1 MRRPNRLSLA
11 PLRFAGLAALAVA
24 TSGCAVLGGNVKG
37 SFSCRAPEGNC
48 APTSVIDEAATQA
61 SGKAPE
67 AMRPPSARVLPQI
80 SEGRLRVVLAA
91 YRDDNGRNHEARVVE
106 VPLPTSAASQ
116 FQNPA
121 SRREVARALARA
133 VSAARHPES
142 AAEPPRPIGP
152 PVADLPADPTTTAL
166 PDVLTAPLQHAPA
179 GGPGTASLPARVPH
193 SDTQK
198 EEPAPQEGQ
207 KP

>member
-1 MRRPNRLSLA
+1 MRRPDRLSLA
-11 PLRFAGLAALAVA
+11 PARFAALAALVVA

-67 AMRPPSARVLPQI
+67 AMRPPSARVLPQV
-80 SEGRLRVVLAA
+80 SEGRLRVVLTA
-91 YRDDNGRNHEARVVE
+91 YRDADGRTHEARVVE

-133 VSAARHPES
+133 VSAARHPDG
-142 AAEPPRPIGP
+142 AAESRRPIVSP
-152 PVADLPADPTTTAL
+152 ADLPADPATTAL

-179 GGPGTASLPARVPH
+179 GGPGTASLPTRVPH
-193 SDTQK
+193 PDAQK

>member
-1 MRRPNRLSLA
+1 MRRPDRLSLA
-11 PLRFAGLAALAVA
+11 PARFAALAALVVA

-67 AMRPPSARVLPQI
+67 AMRPPSARVLPQV
-80 SEGRLRVVLAA
+80 SEGRLRVVLTA
-91 YRDDNGRNHEARVVE
+91 YRDADGRTHEARVVE

-133 VSAARHPES
+133 VSAARHPDG
-142 AAEPPRPIGP
+142 AAESRRPIVSP
-152 PVADLPADPTTTAL
+152 ADLPADPATTAL
-166 PDVLTAPLQHAPA
+166 PDVLTATLQLAPA
-179 GGPGTASLPARVPH
+179 GGPGSASVPTRVPH
-193 SDTQK
+193 PDAQK

>member
-1 MRRPNRLSLA
+1 MGKPNRLSLA
-11 PLRFAGLAALAVA
+11 PLRVAALAALAVA

-48 APTSVIDEAATQA
+48 APTSAIDEAATQA

-67 AMRPPSARVLPQI
+67 VAKAPLARVLPQI

-91 YRDDNGRNHEARVVE
+91 YRDADGRRHEARVVE

-116 FQNPA
+116 FQDPA

-142 AAEPPRPIGP
+142 AAEPSPTVGP
-152 PVADLPADPTTTAL
+152 SADLPADPATTAL
-166 PDVLTAPLQHAPA
+166 PDVLTAPLQHAPV

-193 SDTQK
+193 PDAQNG
-198 EEPAPQEGQ
+198 EPAPQEGH

>member
-1 MRRPNRLSLA
+1 MLRSHKLSLA
-11 PLRFAGLAALAVA
+11 AARLAALMAVITT

-48 APTSVIDEAATQA
+48 APTSVIDEAATHA
-61 SGKAPE
+61 AGKAPQ
-67 AMRPPSARVLPQI
+67 AALAPAARIKSQI

-91 YRDDNGRNHEARVVE
+91 YRDADGRTHEARVVD
-106 VPLPTSAASQ
+106 VPLPTSAPSQ
-116 FQNPA
+116 FQDPS

-133 VSAARHPES
+133 VNAARHPDGAGEL
-142 AAEPPRPIGP
+142 
-152 PVADLPADPTTTAL
+152 PVPATADPTNTAL

-179 GGPGTASLPARVPH
+179 GGPGPASLPTRVPQPDADQEA
-193 SDTQK
+193 ST
-198 EEPAPQEGQ
+198 PQEGQ

>member
-1 MRRPNRLSLA
+1 MGKPNKLSLA
-11 PLRFAGLAALAVA
+11 PLRVAALAALAVA
-24 TSGCAVLGGNVKG
+24 SSGCAVLGGNVKG

-48 APTSVIDEAATQA
+48 APTSVIDEAATQT

-67 AMRPPSARVLPQI
+67 AMRPPSARILPQI

-116 FQNPA
+116 FQDPA

-133 VSAARHPES
+133 VSAARQPES
-142 AAEPPRPIGP
+142 AAEPLRPIGP
-152 PVADLPADPTTTAL
+152 PADLPADPTTTAL

-193 SDTQK
+193 PDAPK
-198 EEPAPQEGQ
+198 KEPAPQEGQ

>member
-1 MRRPNRLSLA
+1 MHRSDRHSLA
-11 PLRFAGLAALAVA
+11 PLRLAALAALVVI
-24 TSGCAVLGGNVKG
+24 TSGCTVLGGNVKG

-61 SGKAPE
+61 SGKTPE
-67 AMRPPSARVLPQI
+67 AMRQPSARIQPEI
-80 SEGRLRVVLAA
+80 SKGRLRVVLAA
-91 YRDDNGRNHEARVVE
+91 YRDADGRTHEARVVE

-116 FQNPA
+116 FQDPA

-142 AAEPPRPIGP
+142 AAEPPRPVGP
-152 PVADLPADPTTTAL
+152 PADLPADPTTTAV

-193 SDTQK
+193 PDAHH
-198 EEPAPQEGQ
+198 EEPAPRKGQ
-207 KP
+207 QP

>member
-1 MRRPNRLSLA
+1 MGRPNRLSLA
-11 PLRFAGLAALAVA
+11 PLRFAALAVLAVA

-48 APTSVIDEAATQA
+48 APTSVIDEAATQV

-67 AMRPPSARVLPQI
+67 ATRLPSARVLPQI
-80 SEGRLRVVLAA
+80 SQGRLRVVLAA
-91 YRDDNGRNHEARVVE
+91 YRDADGRKHEARVVE

-116 FQNPA
+116 FQDPS

-133 VSAARHPES
+133 ASAARHPES
-142 AAEPPRPIGP
+142 AAEPPRPVGP
-152 PVADLPADPTTTAL
+152 PADLPADPTTTAL
-166 PDVLTAPLQHAPA
+166 PDVLTAPLEHAPA
-179 GGPGTASLPARVPH
+179 GGPGTASLPPRVPH
-193 SDTQK
+193 PDAHH

-207 KP
+207 QP

>member
-1 MRRPNRLSLA
+1 MRRPDRHSLA
-11 PLRFAGLAALAVA
+11 PLRVAALAALTVA
-24 TSGCAVLGGNVKG
+24 SSGCAVLGGNVKG

-67 AMRPPSARVLPQI
+67 ATRLPSARILPEI

-91 YRDDNGRNHEARVVE
+91 YRDADGRTHEARVVE

-116 FQNPA
+116 FHDPA

-152 PVADLPADPTTTAL
+152 PADLPADPTTTAL

-193 SDTQK
+193 PDAHH

-207 KP
+207 QP

>member
-1 MRRPNRLSLA
+1 MRKPNRLSLA
-11 PLRFAGLAALAVA
+11 PLRVAALAALVVA

-67 AMRPPSARVLPQI
+67 AMRPPSARVLPQV
-80 SEGRLRVVLAA
+80 SEGRLRVVLTA
-91 YRDDNGRNHEARVVE
+91 YRDADGRTHEARVVE
-106 VPLPTSAASQ
+106 VPLPTSTASQ
-116 FQNPA
+116 FQDPA

-142 AAEPPRPIGP
+142 AAEPLRPIGLP
-152 PVADLPADPTTTAL
+152 ADLPADPTTTAL

-179 GGPGTASLPARVPH
+179 GGPGTASLPTRVPH
-193 SDTQK
+193 PDAQK

>member
-1 MRRPNRLSLA
+1 MGRSNRLSLA
-11 PLRFAGLAALAVA
+11 PLRLAALAALAVA

-48 APTSVIDEAATQA
+48 APTSVIDDAATQA

-67 AMRPPSARVLPQI
+67 ATRLPSARVLPQI
-80 SEGRLRVVLAA
+80 SEGRLRVVLTA
-91 YRDDNGRNHEARVVE
+91 YRDADGRTHEARVVE
-106 VPLPTSAASQ
+106 VPLPTSAANQ
-116 FQNPA
+116 FQDPS

-133 VSAARHPES
+133 VSAARHPDS
-142 AAEPPRPIGP
+142 AAQPPHPIGP
-152 PVADLPADPTTTAL
+152 LADLPADPATTAL

-193 SDTQK
+193 PDAHH

-207 KP
+207 QP

>member
-1 MRRPNRLSLA
+1 MRRPDGHSLA
-11 PLRFAGLAALAVA
+11 PLRLVALAALVVA

-67 AMRPPSARVLPQI
+67 AMRPPSARVLPQV
-80 SEGRLRVVLAA
+80 SEGRLRVVLTA
-91 YRDDNGRNHEARVVE
+91 YRDANGRTHEARVVE

-116 FQNPA
+116 FQDPA

-133 VSAARHPES
+133 VSAARHPDG
-142 AAEPPRPIGP
+142 AAEPPRPIVSP
-152 PVADLPADPTTTAL
+152 ADLLADPATTAL

-179 GGPGTASLPARVPH
+179 GGPGTASLPTRVPH
-193 SDTQK
+193 PDAQK

>member
-1 MRRPNRLSLA
+1 MRRSDRLSLN
-11 PLRFAGLAALAVA
+11 PLRVAALAGLAVA

-67 AMRPPSARVLPQI
+67 ATRQPLPRVLPQI
-80 SEGRLRVVLAA
+80 SEGRLRVVLTAF
-91 YRDDNGRNHEARVVE
+91 RDDNGRTHEARVVE

-116 FQNPA
+116 FQDPA

-142 AAEPPRPIGP
+142 AAEPPHPIGP
-152 PVADLPADPTTTAL
+152 PTDRPADPTTTAL

-193 SDTQK
+193 PDAQK
-198 EEPAPQEGQ
+198 EELAPQEGQ

>member
-1 MRRPNRLSLA
+1 MGRPNRLSLS
-11 PLRFAGLAALAVA
+11 PLRVAALAALAVA

-91 YRDDNGRNHEARVVE
+91 YRDADGRMHEARVVE

-116 FQNPA
+116 FQDPA

-133 VSAARHPES
+133 VSAARHPDG
-142 AAEPPRPIGP
+142 AAEPPRPIVP
-152 PVADLPADPTTTAL
+152 PADLPADPTTTAL

-193 SDTQK
+193 PDAQNG
-198 EEPAPQEGQ
+198 EPAPQEGQ

>member
-1 MRRPNRLSLA
+1 MRRLNRLSLA
-11 PLRFAGLAALAVA
+11 PLQFAALTALSVA

-80 SEGRLRVVLAA
+80 SEGWLRVVLAA
-91 YRDDNGRNHEARVVE
+91 YRDDSGRTHEARVVE

-116 FQNPA
+116 FHDPA

-142 AAEPPRPIGP
+142 AAEPPHPIGP
-152 PVADLPADPTTTAL
+152 PVDLPADPATTAL

-193 SDTQK
+193 PDAQK
-198 EEPAPQEGQ
+198 EELAPQEGQ

>member
-1 MRRPNRLSLA
+1 MGRPDRHFLVPVRVAALA
-11 PLRFAGLAALAVA
+11 TLAVA

-67 AMRPPSARVLPQI
+67 ASRPPSARVLPQI

-91 YRDDNGRNHEARVVE
+91 YRDADGRTHEARVVE

-116 FQNPA
+116 FHDPA

-133 VSAARHPES
+133 VSAARQPES
-142 AAEPPRPIGP
+142 AAEPLRPIGP
-152 PVADLPADPTTTAL
+152 PADLPADPTTTAL

-179 GGPGTASLPARVPH
+179 GGPGTASLPPRVPH
-193 SDTQK
+193 PIAGQG
-198 EEPAPQEGQ
+198 ELAPQEGNA
-207 KP
+207 P

>member
-1 MRRPNRLSLA
+1 MGKPNRLSLS
-11 PLRFAGLAALAVA
+11 PLRVAALAALTVA

-116 FQNPA
+116 FQAPA
-121 SRREVARALARA
+121 NRREVARALARA
-133 VSAARHPES
+133 VSAARHSES

-152 PVADLPADPTTTAL
+152 PVDLPADPTTTAL

-193 SDTQK
+193 PDAQK
-198 EEPAPQEGQ
+198 EELAPQEGQ

>member
-1 MRRPNRLSLA
+1 MVAGYRP
-11 PLRFAGLAALAVA
+11 
-24 TSGCAVLGGNVKG
+24 TVLINN
-37 SFSCRAPEGNC
+37 A
-48 APTSVIDEAATQA
+48 
-61 SGKAPE
+61 
-67 AMRPPSARVLPQI
+67 
-80 SEGRLRVVLAA
+80 GRLIARTRVSRVLAA
-91 YRDDNGRNHEARVVE
+91 YRDADGRTHEARVVE

-116 FQNPA
+116 FQDPA

-142 AAEPPRPIGP
+142 AAEPPRPVGP
-152 PVADLPADPTTTAL
+152 PADLPADPTTTAV

-193 SDTQK
+193 PDAHH
-198 EEPAPQEGQ
+198 EEPASQEGQ

>member
-1 MRRPNRLSLA
+1 MGRPNRLSLG
-11 PLRFAGLAALAVA
+11 PLRFAALAALAVA

-48 APTSVIDEAATQA
+48 APTSVIDEAATHA
-61 SGKAPE
+61 AGKAPE
-67 AMRPPSARVLPQI
+67 AALAPAARIKSQI
-80 SEGRLRVVLAA
+80 PEGRLRVVLAA
-91 YRDDNGRNHEARVVE
+91 YRDADGRTHEARVVD
-106 VPLPTSAASQ
+106 VPLPTSAPSQ
-116 FQNPA
+116 FQDPS

-133 VSAARHPES
+133 VNAARHPDGAGEL
-142 AAEPPRPIGP
+142 
-152 PVADLPADPTTTAL
+152 PVPATADPTNTAL

-179 GGPGTASLPARVPH
+179 GGPGTASLPTRVPH
-193 SDTQK
+193 PDAQK

>member
-1 MRRPNRLSLA
+1 MGRPNRPSLA
-11 PLRFAGLAALAVA
+11 PLRFAALAALAVA

-48 APTSVIDEAATQA
+48 APTSVIDDAATQA

-67 AMRPPSARVLPQI
+67 AMRQPSARIQPEI
-80 SEGRLRVVLAA
+80 SKGRLRVVLAA
-91 YRDDNGRNHEARVVE
+91 YRDADGRTHEARVVE

-116 FQNPA
+116 FQDPA

-133 VSAARHPES
+133 VSAARHPDG
-142 AAEPPRPIGP
+142 AAEPPHPVGP
-152 PVADLPADPTTTAL
+152 PADLPADPTTTAL

-179 GGPGTASLPARVPH
+179 GGSGTASLPARVPH
-193 SDTQK
+193 PDAHH
-198 EEPAPQEGQ
+198 EEPASQEGQ

>member
-1 MRRPNRLSLA
+1 MGRPNRLSLT
-11 PLRFAGLAALAVA
+11 PLRFAALAALAVA

-67 AMRPPSARVLPQI
+67 ATSRPSARVLPQI

-91 YRDDNGRNHEARVVE
+91 YRDADGRTHEARVVE

-116 FQNPA
+116 FQDPA
-121 SRREVARALARA
+121 SRRDVARALARA

-152 PVADLPADPTTTAL
+152 PADPTATAL

-193 SDTQK
+193 PDAHH

-207 KP
+207 QP

>member
-1 MRRPNRLSLA
+1 MGKPNRLSLA
-11 PLRFAGLAALAVA
+11 PLRFAALAALAVA

-91 YRDDNGRNHEARVVE
+91 YRDADGRTHEARVVE

-116 FQNPA
+116 FQDPA

-152 PVADLPADPTTTAL
+152 PADLPADPTTTAL

-193 SDTQK
+193 PDAQI
-198 EEPAPQEGQ
+198 EELAPQEGQ

>member
-1 MRRPNRLSLA
+1 MGRPTTISLA
-11 PLRFAGLAALAVA
+11 PLRLAALAALAVA
-24 TSGCAVLGGNVKG
+24 TGGCAVLGGNVKG

-48 APTSVIDEAATQA
+48 APTSVIDDAATQA

-67 AMRPPSARVLPQI
+67 ATRRPSARVLPQI
-80 SEGRLRVVLAA
+80 SEGRLRVVLTA
-91 YRDDNGRNHEARVVE
+91 YRDADGRTHEARIVE

-116 FQNPA
+116 FHDPA

-133 VSAARHPES
+133 VNAARHPDS

-152 PVADLPADPTTTAL
+152 PADLPADPTTTAL
-166 PDVLTAPLQHAPA
+166 PDVLIAPLQHAPA

-193 SDTQK
+193 PDAHH

-207 KP
+207 QP

>member
-1 MRRPNRLSLA
+1 MHRPNRLFLA
-11 PLRFAGLAALAVA
+11 PLRFAGLAVLAVA

-91 YRDDNGRNHEARVVE
+91 YRDDDGRTHEARVVE

-116 FQNPA
+116 FQDPA

-133 VSAARHPES
+133 VSAARHPDG

-152 PVADLPADPTTTAL
+152 PADPTADPTTTAL

-193 SDTQK
+193 PDAQNG
-198 EEPAPQEGQ
+198 EPAPQEGQ
-207 KP
+207 RP

>member
-1 MRRPNRLSLA
+1 MGRPNRLSLG
-11 PLRFAGLAALAVA
+11 PQRFAALAALAVA

-48 APTSVIDEAATQA
+48 APTSVIDGAATQV
-61 SGKAPE
+61 SGKVPE
-67 AMRPPSARVLPQI
+67 TTRLPSARVLPQI
-80 SEGRLRVVLAA
+80 SEGRLRVVLTA
-91 YRDDNGRNHEARVVE
+91 YRDADGRTHEARVVE

-116 FQNPA
+116 FQDPA

-133 VSAARHPES
+133 VSAARHPDS
-142 AAEPPRPIGP
+142 AAEPPHPIGP
-152 PVADLPADPTTTAL
+152 PADLPADPATTAL

-179 GGPGTASLPARVPH
+179 GGPGTATLPARVPH
-193 SDTQK
+193 PDAHH

-207 KP
+207 QP